1 MCVLLKSCKVFDK
14 TCDRA
19 CVTGRRLIQD
29 ETKEYKTLVVGGVK
43 AKRLSVVEYETSI
56 EVLNQ
61 YGESSCLKSG
71 RTKAREGA
79 AGAFFNSG
87 GEMAFRVAFV

>member
-1 MCVLLKSCKVFDK
+1 M
-14 TCDRA
+14 
-19 CVTGRRLIQD
+19 
-29 ETKEYKTLVVGGVK
+29 VGGVK

-61 YGESSCLKSG
+61 YGESSCLKSA

-87 GEMAFRVAFV
+87 GERVFYFTCIVLVYAYLRRMTLHEFHLMKT

>member
-1 MCVLLKSCKVFDK
+1 MTLSIICYDNLSSVSDLQ
-14 TCDRA
+14 A

-29 ETKEYKTLVVGGVK
+29 ETKDYRTLLVGGVK
-43 AKRLSVVEYETSI
+43 AQRLSIVEYETSI

-61 YGESSCLKSG
+61 YGETSCLKSG
-71 RTKAREGA
+71 RTTKREGA

-87 GEMAFRVAFV
+87 GER